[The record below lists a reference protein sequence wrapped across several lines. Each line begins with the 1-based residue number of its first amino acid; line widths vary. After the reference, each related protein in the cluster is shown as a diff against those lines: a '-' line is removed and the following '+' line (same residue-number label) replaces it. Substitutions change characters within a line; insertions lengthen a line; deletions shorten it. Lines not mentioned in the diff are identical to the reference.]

1 MSKFNLKFQK
11 HDNSHPCEKIA
22 LREWMLRYVSQAK
35 VNVLDVYGGNGLM
48 FEKVYKLKAEN
59 YRVAENDALLWLHSQ
74 SEFVENVFDI
84 DPYASPYEALE
95 IICQKATNRRI
106 GVVCTDGTLR
116 RVAMMRT
123 RIPRFFQER
132 CGWPERSLTLMAG
145 IYHQYPRYLRHVLAC
160 VSPQWEIERLAIQY
174 GKGTW
179 KQATVYFAVI
189 LVKRLTPGTEAES

>member
-1 MSKFNLKFQK
+1 MSKFDLKFQK
-11 HDNSHPCEKIA
+11 HDNSHPREKVA
-22 LREWMLRYVSQAK
+22 LREWALTHISPAR
-35 VNVLDVYGGNGLM
+35 VLDVYGGNGLM
-48 FEKVYKLKAEN
+48 FKKVWKLKTES
-59 YRVAENDALLWLHSQ
+59 YRTADGDALEWLNAQ
-74 SEFVENVFDI
+74 NEFTDNLFDI

-95 IICQKATNRRI
+95 IVGRKATAERL

-123 RIPRFFQER
+123 HIPKFFQER

-160 VSPQWEIERLAIQY
+160 VLPQWQAERLAVQY

-179 KQATVYFAVI
+179 KQATVYFAAI
-189 LVKRLTPGTEAES
+189 LTKRPTPGTEAES